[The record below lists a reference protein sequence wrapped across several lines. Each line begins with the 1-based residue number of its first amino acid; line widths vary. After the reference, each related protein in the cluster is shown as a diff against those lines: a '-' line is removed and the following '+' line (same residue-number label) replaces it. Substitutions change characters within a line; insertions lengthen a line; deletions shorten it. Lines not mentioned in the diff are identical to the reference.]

1 MVTVPEA
8 TAILLLDVPTNSR
21 LSLWK
26 VVAMS
31 PVLHVLPVEGTATYA
46 EGRVYQ
52 GKFENGLRSDS
63 NAQLTLSNGDM
74 FRGQFV
80 EDHLEK
86 GRYTVKEDGY
96 YFEGTYDKN
105 QPWTGKWYSPDG
117 TVDSELEYGRDK

>member
-1 MVTVPEA
+1 MRNANAPIKAKITFTGTVDK
-8 TAILLLDVPTNSR
+8 TDS
-21 LSLWK
+21 
-26 VVAMS
+26 
-31 PVLHVLPVEGTATYA
+31 LHVLPVEGIATYA
-46 EGRVYQ
+46 DGRVYQ
-52 GKFENGLRSDS
+52 GKFENGLRSDN
-63 NAQLTLSNGDM
+63 NAQLTLSNGDV